1 MDMAEKCYPLKT
13 SDLSLQ
19 FRDHIKLREVII
31 QLAVVIFSNT
41 RVTDIAEIT
50 EIPTFLLNLFKSS
63 RVTAVKDQLTF
74 CPLQQKMTEKVA
86 AKAKNLFVR
95 IFVETSRNDLHK
107 LMISSVFIL
116 KE

>member
-1 MDMAEKCYPLKT
+1 M
-13 SDLSLQ
+13 
-19 FRDHIKLREVII
+19 
-31 QLAVVIFSNT
+31 
-41 RVTDIAEIT
+41 
-50 EIPTFLLNLFKSS
+50 
-63 RVTAVKDQLTF
+63 KDQLTF